1 MSPRIVIA
9 PELIAEGK
17 RLYEQTLTSMA
28 DIAALL
34 GISTRTLEN
43 RAREWNW
50 RPRRTSGRP
59 VELLHAMRG
68 AALAASTDPAQQE
81 TNSEPVSPQRR
92 TAIAE
97 RIQDVVERHLAA
109 VEKVLAVL
117 GPDEPAEAERTART
131 LAGLSRTLREVA
143 ALNQPEQAPPDE
155 TDDDSLPSDIDAFRN
170 ELARRINAL
179 IDARERDAGGGADR
193 TGAEPDEGRA

>member
-34 GISTRTLEN
+34 GISPRTLEC
-43 RAREWNW
+43 RVREWNW
-50 RPRRTSGRP
+50 RRRRTSGRP
-59 VELLHAMRG
+59 VELLQAVRG
-68 AALAASTDPAQQE
+68 AVAAVATDPAQP
-81 TNSEPVSPQRR
+81 SEAGSAPVSPQRR
-92 TAIAE
+92 MAIAK
-97 RIQDVVERHLAA
+97 RIQGVVERHLAA

-117 GPDEPAEAERTART
+117 GPDEPAEAARTART

-143 ALNQPEQAPPDE
+143 ALNEPEQAPPDE
-155 TDDDSLPSDIDAFRN
+155 ADDNSIPGDIDEFRN

-179 IDARERDAGGGADR
+179 IDARESRCRCRCRRNWRWD
-193 TGAEPDEGRA
+193 